1 MKVGIIGA
9 MEQEVTI
16 LRELLTHCKKQ
27 LIGGS
32 EFFTGLLGTTH
43 VVLVLSHQGK
53 ANAAMAATI
62 LLQVFRPD
70 YVINTG
76 SAGGM
81 NPACQLGDITVPD
94 VLTYHD
100 ADSRA
105 LGFEMGQIPFMPRE
119 YYPCKKLIEAVME
132 AAADHPDL
140 VMRHGLHA
148 TGDSF
153 MAGED
158 QLATMRM
165 NFPAMMSVDMEATAI
180 AQVCTQFDVP
190 YVIIRALSDIVGQ
203 DNHVEFHEFLPLASH
218 NSSLL
223 ITSFIRVLERGQTS
237 ISPAQTKAIAE

>member
-1 MKVGIIGA
+1 MKIGIIGA
-9 MEQEVTI
+9 MEQEVQI
-16 LRELLTHCKKQ
+16 LRGLLTHCKQ
-27 LIGGS
+27 QNIGGS
-32 EFFTGLLGTTH
+32 EFITGVLGNTH

-81 NPACQLGDITVPD
+81 QSDCRVGDITVPD

-105 LGFEMGQIPFMPRE
+105 LGFELGQIPYMPKE
-119 YYPCKKLIEAVME
+119 YYPCKKLILAVMQ
-132 AAADHPDL
+132 AAAEHPDL
-140 VMRHGLHA
+140 IMRHGLHT

-158 QLATMRM
+158 QLAQLRK
-165 NFPAMMSVDMEATAI
+165 NFPEMMSVDMEATAI
-180 AQVCTQFDVP
+180 AQVCTQFEVP
-190 YVIIRALSDIVGQ
+190 FVIIRALSDIVGQ

-223 ITSFIRVLERGQTS
+223 VTSFIRILE
-237 ISPAQTKAIAE
+237 KAEVATTV